1 MKETLISNVISN
13 LVDKIGVKNSNIV
26 REVLVLEMKDIE
38 IKERERQ
45 LVVYQDEITNAI
57 KKFIAIKKL
66 HGCTDRTLKAYLS
79 ELDLFFGKI
88 KRNPKDISTDDIRL
102 YLAMSR
108 KTCSNTTLDN
118 KRRYLN
124 SFFDWCAT
132 EELITKNPVK
142 RIEKIKTI
150 KKVKE
155 AFTDYEIE
163 KMRNELVF
171 RNERFVGKQE
181 KHVKEMKLRNIA
193 IFETLLSTGVR
204 VMELVNMNTNQI
216 NFENGEVIVLG
227 KGNKERIVYLNAKA
241 KMSLTNY
248 LNERLDNLDCLFV
261 GYDPLTGEAQRLS
274 ASAVEQMT
282 RKLGKKL
289 GIEAHPHKF
298 RRTTATTAVNK
309 GMPIEQVQKMLGH
322 SSLNTTQI
330 YVNVQDNVVKDS
342 HEKYFN

>member
-66 HGCTDRTLKAYLS
+66 QGCTDRTLKAYLS

-102 YLAMSR
+102 YLAISR

-248 LNERLDNLDCLFV
+248 LNERTDNLDCLFV